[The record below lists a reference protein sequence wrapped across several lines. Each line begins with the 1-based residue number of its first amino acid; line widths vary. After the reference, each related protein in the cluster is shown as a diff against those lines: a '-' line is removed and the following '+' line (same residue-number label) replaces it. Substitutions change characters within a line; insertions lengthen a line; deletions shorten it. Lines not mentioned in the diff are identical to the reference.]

1 MCIWIAVLLGLL
13 INLILVAFSL
23 PATCYHFCSAV
34 VSGLPCLYYFL
45 FLEGR
50 GQEIPV
56 CLLSAF
62 LIWWFALL
70 LKNWVRGMWKKEFEK
85 DEFFRFRG

>member
-23 PATCYHFCSAV
+23 PAICYHFCSAV
-34 VSGLPCLYYFL
+34 VSGLPCLYFL

-56 CLLSAF
+56 LIVCLLDLVVCTAP
-62 LIWWFALL
+62 
-70 LKNWVRGMWKKEFEK
+70 
-85 DEFFRFRG
+85 